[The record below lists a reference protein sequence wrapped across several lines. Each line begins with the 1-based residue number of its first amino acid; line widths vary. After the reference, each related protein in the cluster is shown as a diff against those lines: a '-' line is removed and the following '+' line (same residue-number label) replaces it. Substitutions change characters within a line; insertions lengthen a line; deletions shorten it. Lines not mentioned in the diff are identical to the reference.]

1 MAGSL
6 LLDRIR
12 AEGNLPAVSS
22 VGTAILR
29 LRRAGETKVG
39 AVAAAIEA
47 DAKLQ
52 ALIFRLARPRAEGAE
67 ATEDNILWILAD
79 EGPGPVRLAALAL
92 STLTSNPVGSC
103 EAFDYDGF
111 WSRGLARGIA
121 AREFSLALG
130 VGHPLEL
137 FALGLFAEIGALML
151 AGAFPE
157 QYAELLAGSDELT
170 RDEVTD
176 LEREAF
182 GADRDSLTLAMLEY
196 LGFPGYLAAC
206 LEEVA
211 ASELRGL
218 TPPPTSMGIVDVLVA
233 AERTAEVVLADPAR
247 QAESWFELVQFRH
260 RLNLD
265 RETFYS
271 TGDQVAAEW
280 WAWGDLLRVP
290 TRHVPSFADLAQ
302 DILDSQGATG
312 DLKSLD
318 TFVRSAG
325 ATKHVGDVDV
335 SLRVLVVD
343 DDPVSRRLLQKH
355 LTNAGHAVVTAEDG
369 RQGLALAMEDIPNLI
384 VADWV
389 MPEMDGVDLC
399 RALRR
404 FDAGRKIF
412 FMLVTGREEEARL
425 VEAFDAGVDDFV
437 TKPVQPRSLMARVR
451 AAIRFIGLQHEL
463 EEEKRR
469 LHEELNRKKHLTGKL
484 RMAALTDMLTELPNR
499 RYAIKRL
506 SEEWSCADRTGAPLS
521 LIMLDI
527 DDFKVINDTY
537 GHDVGDEVLRE
548 IGRVLKRHTRVGES
562 ACRLGG
568 EEFVVICAD
577 SGLDDAVL
585 CGERIRKAV
594 EEKHIEF
601 GAFAGS
607 ITVSVGVSERRPN
620 TKDLDHLLKLADQ
633 AVYRAKALG
642 RNRTV
647 ISNGENDDFQEA
659 V

>member
-1 MAGSL
+1 MTGSL

-12 AEGNLPAVSS
+12 AEGKFPVASNAGSAL
-22 VGTAILR
+22 LR
-29 LRRAGETKVG
+29 LRRAGETNVG
-39 AVAAAIEA
+39 TVAKAIEG

-52 ALIFRLARPRAEGAE
+52 ALVFRLARPGEEDADD
-67 ATEDNILWILAD
+67 TEDKLLWILAD

-103 EAFDYDGF
+103 EEFDYDGF

-130 VGHPLEL
+130 VGHPLEA
-137 FALGLFAEIGALML
+137 FALGLLAEIGALML

-157 QYAELLAGSDELT
+157 QYAELLTGSDELT
-170 RDEVTD
+170 RDEVTE

-196 LGFPGYLAAC
+196 LGFPGVLVAC

-218 TPPPTSMGIVDVLVA
+218 TPPQSSMGIVDILVV
-233 AERTAEVVLADPAR
+233 AERTAELVLADPSR

-260 RLNLD
+260 RLNQD
-265 RETFYS
+265 RETFYA

-302 DILDSQGATG
+302 DILDSQGAG
-312 DLKSLD
+312 GSLKSLD
-318 TFVRSAG
+318 TLARG
-325 ATKHVGDVDV
+325 AAANRQDNDADV

-355 LTNAGHAVVTAEDG
+355 LTNAGHTVVTAEDG
-369 RQGLALAMEDIPNLI
+369 RQGLALAMEDMPNLI

-425 VEAFDAGVDDFV
+425 IEAFDAGVDDFV

-469 LHEELNRKKHLTGKL
+469 LHEELNRKKHLAGKL
-484 RMAALTDMLTELPNR
+484 RMAALTDVLTELPNR

-506 SEEWSCADRTGAPLS
+506 SEEWACADRSGAPLS

-548 IGRVLKRHTRVGES
+548 IGRVLERHTRVGES

-577 SGLDDAVL
+577 SELDDAVL

-594 EEKHIEF
+594 ERKHIVFGEF
-601 GAFAGS
+601 SGS
-607 ITVSVGVSERRPN
+607 ITVSVGVSERRSN
-620 TKDLDHLLKLADQ
+620 TRDLDHLLKLADQ

-647 ISNGENDDFQEA
+647 SSSGENDGFQEA